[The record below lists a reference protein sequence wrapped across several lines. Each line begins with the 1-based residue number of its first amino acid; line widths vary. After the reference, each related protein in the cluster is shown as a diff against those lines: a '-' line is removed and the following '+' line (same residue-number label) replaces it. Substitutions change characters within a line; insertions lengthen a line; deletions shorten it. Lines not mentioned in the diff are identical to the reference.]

1 MKSFSGFSKGDGA
14 QKTTIPSEFFVN
26 LLPLIDDLH
35 ELKATLYAIW
45 FIEQQENK
53 IKYIRFQHYLE
64 DDNFLLGMGNI
75 RPTAVENLK
84 HGLERAVER
93 GSLLAVRSDN
103 QSLEETVYFINTP
116 RGRAA
121 QKALLDGAWNVD
133 DSPMPALSRQTIRPN
148 IFKLYEANIGP
159 LTPMVSETLIEAE
172 ETYPIIWIEQAIRI
186 AVENNV
192 RRWRYVEAILQSW
205 KERGRDEK
213 DRRDTQE
220 DAKRF
225 LDGEFGQYFKTG

>member
-1 MKSFSGFSKGDGA
+1 MLKSFSGFSKGDGA
-14 QKTTIPSEFFVN
+14 QMTSIPSEFFVN
-26 LLPLIDDLH
+26 LLPLIDDLY
-35 ELKATLYAIW
+35 ELKVILYAIW

-53 IKYIRFQHYLE
+53 IKYIRYQNFLE
-64 DDNFLLGMGNI
+64 DKKFLSGLGNL
-75 RPTAVENLK
+75 RPTALENLK
-84 HGLERAVER
+84 NGIERAEER
-93 GSLLAVRSDN
+93 GSLLSVQSDN
-103 QSLEETVYFINTP
+103 QQLEETVYFINTP

-121 QKALLDGAWNVD
+121 QKALVEGAWNID
-133 DSPMPALSRQTIRPN
+133 DSPVPARQTVRPN
-148 IFKLYEANIGP
+148 IFKLYESNLGP
-159 LTPMVSETLIEAE
+159 LTPMVSETLMEAE
-172 ETYPIIWIEQAIRI
+172 ETYPMVWIEQAIRI

-225 LDGEFGQYFKTG
+225 LDGEFGQFFKTG